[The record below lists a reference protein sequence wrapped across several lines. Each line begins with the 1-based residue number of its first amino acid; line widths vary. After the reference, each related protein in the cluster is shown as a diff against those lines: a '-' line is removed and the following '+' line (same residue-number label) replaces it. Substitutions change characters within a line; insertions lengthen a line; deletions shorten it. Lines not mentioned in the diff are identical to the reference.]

1 MSLQKVRDLYFSP
14 ISRLVERAGS
24 VHKKH
29 FYPGKIQAARLLSIK
44 TGGCSEDCAYCPQS
58 ARYQTG
64 VRPEKLMSV
73 KAVVEKAKEA
83 KKEGAG
89 RFCMGAGWREVT
101 SGPAFDQVLEMVRE
115 VSALGLEVCCTL
127 GMLDLK
133 QARLLK
139 QAGLYAYNH
148 NIDTSRDYYPRI
160 ITTRK
165 FEDRLKTIE
174 NVRRANLTVC
184 TGGIL
189 GLGESHEDRVS
200 FIHELVRLSPQP
212 ESVTI
217 NTLVPMKGTPL
228 EKQKPPPL
236 SDVVRV
242 IAVCRILMER
252 SFIRL
257 SAGRKNLSEGEQLLC
272 FFSGANSLFFGDKLL
287 TTKNPSLRSDQKML
301 KNLGFSLLAPFEKG
315 LRPNDQN
322 SPNGP
327 NNQNSLNRSN
337 NQNSPNNPNKPN
349 NQNSLNKPPS

>member
-1 MSLQKVRDLYFSP
+1 MSREEVRDLYSSP
-14 ISRLVERAGS
+14 LPDLVARAGS
-24 VHKKH
+24 VHKQH

-58 ARYQTG
+58 VRYQTG
-64 VRPEKLMSV
+64 IKPEKLMSV
-73 KAVVEKAKEA
+73 RNILKKAEEA
-83 KKEGAG
+83 KKEGAT

-101 SGPAFDQVLEMVRE
+101 DGAAFNQALSAVRE

-127 GMLDLK
+127 GMLNLK

-139 QAGLYAYNH
+139 QAGLKAYNH
-148 NIDTSRDYYPRI
+148 NIDTSREYYPRI

-174 NVRRANLTVC
+174 NVRRAGLEVC

-189 GLGESHEDRVS
+189 GLGESCEDRIS
-200 FIHELVRLSPQP
+200 FIYELVQLTPPP

-217 NTLVPMKGTPL
+217 NTLVPVKGTPL
-228 EKQKPPPL
+228 EKQKPVPV
-236 SDVVRV
+236 SDTVRV

-272 FFSGANSLFFGDKLL
+272 FLAGANSIFFGDKLL
-287 TTKNPSLRSDQKML
+287 TTKNPSLRSDQRML
-301 KNLGFSLLAPFEKG
+301 KDLGISLLAPFEKA
-315 LRPNDQN
+315 LRPKK
-322 SPNGP
+322 SPKRLDY
-327 NNQNSLNRSN
+327 SNR
-337 NQNSPNNPNKPN
+337 K
-349 NQNSLNKPPS
+349 